1 MKANVFAGC
10 VLAASMALTASHA
23 HAATVAAQG
32 PTGMLTVSYF
42 DMSGPFTPDMLTA
55 SGATSYFPAAA
66 AVGGSVVIDFPVP
79 PGGGTGPFIAARD
92 ALQPSIS
99 ANTSY
104 SGNVLAPLSFGVGA
118 NLSSYVIEVDA
129 TLISNPGTYGLYSRD
144 LGLTTPQF
152 NFTASIQGTQTNGAT
167 TTLLSFHKGVADVST
182 QSITLSA
189 LIPAGTDLN
198 KLSFDFGATF
208 KIVAPLPFAYIKGG
222 ASYDGQFVVNS
233 IRIQPL
239 AAAVPEAGSWALM
252 LVGLGGMAALRTRR
266 KA

>member
-1 MKANVFAGC
+1 
-10 VLAASMALTASHA
+10 MALTASHA
-23 HAATVAAQG
+23 HATTVTAQG
-32 PTGMLTVSYF
+32 PTGTLTVSYF
-42 DMSGPFTPDMLTA
+42 DMSGPFTSDMLTA
-55 SGATSYFPAAA
+55 SGATSYFPTAT
-66 AVGGSVVIDFPVP
+66 AVGGSVVIDFPAP

-92 ALQPSIS
+92 ALQPSAS
-99 ANTSY
+99 ANTRY

-152 NFTASIQGTQTNGAT
+152 NFTAGIRGTQANGT
-167 TTLLSFHKGVADVST
+167 TTLASFNKNVADVST
-182 QSITLSA
+182 QNITLSA
-189 LIPAGTDLN
+189 LIPVGTDLN
-198 KLSFDFGATF
+198 KLSVDFGATF
-208 KIVAPLPFAYIKGG
+208 KIVDPLPFAYIKGG

-239 AAAVPEAGSWALM
+239 TTAVPEAGTWALM
-252 LVGLGGMAALRTRR
+252 LVGMGGMAGLGCASAA